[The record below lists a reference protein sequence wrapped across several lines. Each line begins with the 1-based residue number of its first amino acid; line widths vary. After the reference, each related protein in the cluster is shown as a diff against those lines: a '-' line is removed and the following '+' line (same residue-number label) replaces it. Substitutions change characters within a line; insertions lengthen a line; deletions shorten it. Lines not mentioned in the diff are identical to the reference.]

1 MQQQFTVIIERDPES
16 GWLVGSVAELPG
28 CYTQAPDT
36 ASLEHN
42 IREAIQVYLATV
54 GEESQTK
61 SRASSAVTGRV
72 PLTTWEICMGDTPTA
87 RANCVWEISSSTNI
101 SARNSPGWMDGKPL
115 LVMATSSQ

>member
-54 GEESQTK
+54 GEESQ
-61 SRASSAVTGRV
+61 
-72 PLTTWEICMGDTPTA
+72 
-87 RANCVWEISSSTNI
+87 
-101 SARNSPGWMDGKPL
+101 KPYPAFVGL
-115 LVMATSSQ
+115 QRMEVAL